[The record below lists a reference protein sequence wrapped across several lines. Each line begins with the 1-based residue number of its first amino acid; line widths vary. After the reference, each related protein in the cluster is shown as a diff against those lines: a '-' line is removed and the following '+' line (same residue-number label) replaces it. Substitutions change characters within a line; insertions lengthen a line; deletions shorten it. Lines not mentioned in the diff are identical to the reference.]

1 MATQLTLE
9 VSTREIVGTGAV
21 GRLRRIDDAV
31 PGVLYGAGQETVNI
45 TLPTRVLLKA
55 MQNENFLSQIIE
67 LKLDG
72 HAEQVVVRDMQRH
85 PATENI
91 THIDFLRIRE
101 DQEIQVSVPIRFIN
115 EESCIGVRMSGGTI
129 TRNMVEVEISC
140 SAEGSS
146 GSHRR
151 GYGGYRHRRRGSP
164 FRFGLA
170 RLVSRYPHSEP
181 ARIQTATYPWLPY
194 PSYVFRKRKSRKK
207 RLLTNSNWMRKAR
220 KSLKATRTRRTQTR
234 LPKNSHQFGNP
245 DSVVGWSR

>member
-9 VSTREIVGTGAV
+9 VSTRESVGSGAV

-55 MQNENFLSQIIE
+55 LQSENFLSQIIE

-72 HAEQVVVRDMQRH
+72 HAEQVVVREMQRH

-115 EESCIGVRMSGGTI
+115 EESCVGVRMNGGTI
-129 TRNMVEVEISC
+129 TRNMVDVDVSCLPKDLPEAIVVDMEDIDVGGAVHLSGLALPAGVTIPSLGTGDDSDRDLPVVSVSIVRVQEEEVEEEEAVDELELGEEGEEV
-140 SAEGSS
+140 AEGDDETPES
-146 GSHRR
+146 G
-151 GYGGYRHRRRGSP
+151 
-164 FRFGLA
+164 
-170 RLVSRYPHSEP
+170 E
-181 ARIQTATYPWLPY
+181 ATEE
-194 PSYVFRKRKSRKK
+194 
-207 RLLTNSNWMRKAR
+207 
-220 KSLKATRTRRTQTR
+220 
-234 LPKNSHQFGNP
+234 
-245 DSVVGWSR
+245 

>member
-9 VSTREIVGTGAV
+9 VSTRESVGSGAV

-140 SAEGSS
+140 LPKDLPEAIVVDMEDIDIGSAVHLSGLALPAGVSIPSLGTGDDSDRNVPVVSVSIVRVQEEDVEEEEAADELALDEEGAEIAEGD
-146 GSHRR
+146 
-151 GYGGYRHRRRGSP
+151 
-164 FRFGLA
+164 
-170 RLVSRYPHSEP
+170 EE
-181 ARIQTATYPWLPY
+181 T
-194 PSYVFRKRKSRKK
+194 
-207 RLLTNSNWMRKAR
+207 
-220 KSLKATRTRRTQTR
+220 
-234 LPKNSHQFGNP
+234 P
-245 DSVVGWSR
+245 DSDEAAEE

>member
-9 VSTREIVGTGAV
+9 VSTRELVGSGAV

-55 MQNENFLSQIIE
+55 LQSENFLSQIIE

-115 EESCIGVRMSGGTI
+115 EESCIGVRMNGGTI
-129 TRNMVEVEISC
+129 TRNMVDVEISC
-140 SAEGSS
+140 LPKDLPEAIVVDMEDIDVGGAVHLSGLGLPAGVSIPSLGAGDDSDRDLPVVTVSIVRVQEEEVEEELAADELELDEEGVEVAEGDEEASDS
-146 GSHRR
+146 D
-151 GYGGYRHRRRGSP
+151 
-164 FRFGLA
+164 
-170 RLVSRYPHSEP
+170 E
-181 ARIQTATYPWLPY
+181 ATEE
-194 PSYVFRKRKSRKK
+194 
-207 RLLTNSNWMRKAR
+207 
-220 KSLKATRTRRTQTR
+220 
-234 LPKNSHQFGNP
+234 
-245 DSVVGWSR
+245 